1 MDFEMLLTHLLEE
14 KRYSELT
21 IKAYR
26 NDLTQFVIY
35 CQTKEI
41 IDDWSL
47 VTPKMVRRW
56 EVSLMS
62 GYNGEKYSPRS
73 VRRKI
78 SSLKTLFKYYIR
90 EGKLKSNPADVVVQ
104 PKIPSRL
111 PVFMGN
117 YEMKTLLDDDMLGKG
132 FSDKRDHLVVLM
144 AYLTGM
150 RRAELVGLRLGDVD
164 LLAKEILVR
173 GKGSKERMVPMLDE
187 LLLYTKE
194 YIVLRNKIVGNE
206 HNSFF
211 VTNKGKPVYE
221 KFIYRLV
228 VKYLSIVTTQK
239 KKSPHILRHS
249 FATSMLNNGA
259 SIEVLRKLLGHKDLS
274 ATQIYTHNS
283 FENLKKVYNQSHP
296 RNIDM
301 SDS

>member
-21 IKAYR
+21 VKAYR
-26 NDLTQFVIY
+26 NDLSQFVTY
-35 CQTKEI
+35 CQTKEMI
-41 IDDWSL
+41 NDWSL

-56 EVSLMS
+56 EVSLMA

-90 EGKLKSNPADVVVQ
+90 EGILETNPAELVLQ
-104 PKIPSRL
+104 PQIPSKL
-111 PVFMGN
+111 PVFVGN
-117 YEMKTLLDDDMLGKG
+117 FEMNTLLDDDMSGLS

-150 RRAELVGLRLGDVD
+150 RRAELVGLRIGDVD
-164 LLAKEILVR
+164 LSAKEILVR
-173 GKGSKERMVPMLDE
+173 GKGSNERIVPMLDE
-187 LLLYTKE
+187 LVLYIKE
-194 YIVLRNKIVGNE
+194 YIILRKKLVGNE
-206 HNSFF
+206 HDFFF
-211 VTNKGKPVYE
+211 VTNKGKPVYD

-228 VKYLSIVTTQK
+228 VKYLAMVTTQK
-239 KKSPHILRHS
+239 KKSPHVLRHS

-259 SIEVLRKLLGHKDLS
+259 CIEVLRRLLGHKDLS

-283 FENLKKVYNQSHP
+283 FENLKRVYNQSHP
-296 RNIDM
+296 RDIE
-301 SDS
+301 